1 MPKKNIQNQSTQLQ
15 MSKVST
21 LTSTGQSASSA
32 SQSEILLLT
41 NHSNIVR
48 YLEYLSVAGRKKYE
62 AKAYLWHYK
71 YADLETA
78 FNNIDTVID
87 QYVYAVHD

>member
-1 MPKKNIQNQSTQLQ
+1 MCL
-15 MSKVST
+15 VV
-21 LTSTGQSASSA
+21 
-32 SQSEILLLT
+32 

-48 YLEYLSVAGRKKYE
+48 YLQYLCVVGRKKYE

-78 FNNIDTVID
+78 FNGL
-87 QYVYAVHD
+87 

>member
-1 MPKKNIQNQSTQLQ
+1 M
-15 MSKVST
+15 
-21 LTSTGQSASSA
+21 
-32 SQSEILLLT
+32 

-48 YLEYLSVAGRKKYE
+48 YLQYLSVTGRKKYE

-78 FNNIDTVID
+78 FNNIETVID
-87 QYVYAVHD
+87 QYLFASD